1 VEPDWERTLPMSH
14 SLDRAWRTY
23 LRLFDGTWRLLAIT
37 VGLSVLQ
44 ALLLIPIAGLVQH
57 AFDSQIPRGDA
68 GAVAITGVVIL
79 VLYVANAVVSLVTRY
94 VSLKVNKRAVA
105 QLRIALIE
113 RLYALNRSEL
123 DSASAGQLQSIVVQ
137 DSERVDV
144 MSNAIIGLLL
154 PAVLVSAGLTVVAL
168 VLSPLLCAALL
179 AVVPIMLLANRWM
192 ARAIR
197 GRTRR
202 WQRTFDVFASTTA
215 LGLRAM
221 SLTKVH
227 GAERLEIER
236 RSRIAEELSEA
247 GRQMAW
253 AGGAYSILQ
262 QSISAGAGVV
272 VLIVGGWSTAR
283 GDMTV
288 GELLGFYAI
297 AVLILRQVT
306 VIVTSM
312 PEVLAG
318 YESIAR
324 LDRLLSNGEGE
335 PYCGERAIDFDGSV
349 AFHGVTFGYDSRP
362 VLRDLDL
369 SIGPGEQVAIIGPN
383 GAGKSTLAS
392 LVLGLYRPTAGRL
405 TADGVPF
412 EELDMPRLRRQIGVV
427 LQDPVIFPG
436 TVGENIAYGRPS
448 ATASEIQRAAERAT
462 VAEFIETLPDGYD
475 TQVGDE
481 GVLISA
487 GQRQRVAIAR
497 ALLAAPALLVLDE
510 PTTHLD
516 DAAIAR
522 LMDNLRDLPG
532 APTVIAISHDPEI
545 EGWAG
550 RVLHLRDGQ
559 LISEPAT
566 HRT

>member
-57 AFDSQIPRGDA
+57 AFDSQIPSGDA
-68 GAVAITGVVIL
+68 GAVAVTGVVIL